1 MSPPYVAGGNPEVTA
16 SLARL
21 LPLSTFFKSESSFWR
36 AAIGAANCRVPA
48 FEIAAR
54 E

>member
-1 MSPPYVAGGNPEVTA
+1 MGAVAASRLPPPV
-16 SLARL
+16 
-21 LPLSTFFKSESSFWR
+21 TFFKTELSFWR
-36 AAIGAANCRVPA
+36 AAIGAANCRLPA